1 MLWPGYKRCWGAK
14 EGHDLLTLLKWLYA
28 KERFP
33 VADKEQALLR
43 IEVGTARPPTGK
55 CREVIAVLEEAVRQ
69 FPGQVRLVVYER
81 GAPWSEPPT
90 EEFLKA
96 AKFGQ
101 VPTVVV
107 GGKLQAVGKVPTL
120 EAILAAIEEVR
131 DKSTKP

>member
-1 MLWPGYKRCWGAK
+1 M
-14 EGHDLLTLLKWLYA
+14 
-28 KERFP
+28 
-33 VADKEQALLR
+33 ADKEQALLR
-43 IEVGTARPPTGK
+43 IEVGTARPPASK
-55 CREVIAVLEEAVRQ
+55 CREVLAVLEAAVRQ

-107 GGKLQAVGKVPTL
+107 GGKLKAVGKVPTL
-120 EAILAAIEEVR
+120 EVILAAIEEAR
-131 DKSTKP
+131 GKTS